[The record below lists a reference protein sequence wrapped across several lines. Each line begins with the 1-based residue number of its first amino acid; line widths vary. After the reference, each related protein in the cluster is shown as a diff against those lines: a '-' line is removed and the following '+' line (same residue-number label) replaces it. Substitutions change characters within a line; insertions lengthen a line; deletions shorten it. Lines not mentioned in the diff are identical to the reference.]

1 MALAIS
7 MMASWLGYLTVPFL
21 ELMNN
26 REQTIQRVI
35 RDEYNV
41 VFNVE

>member
-1 MALAIS
+1 
-7 MMASWLGYLTVPFL
+7 MMASWLGYLTVLFL